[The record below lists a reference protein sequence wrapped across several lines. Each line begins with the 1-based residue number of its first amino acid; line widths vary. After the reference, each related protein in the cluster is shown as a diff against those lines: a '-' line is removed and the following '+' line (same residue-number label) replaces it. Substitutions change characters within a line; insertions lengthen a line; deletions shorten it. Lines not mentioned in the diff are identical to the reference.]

1 VSDVNPTRSAA
12 IEMKDERR
20 AMHEGYVFLD
30 EKCLL
35 LAGEILAELGR
46 YVSLRREFLSLHE
59 AALEALRAAVLRHG
73 LEGLQVYLPADLA
86 SASVR
91 RRARSLM
98 GVRLQE
104 AELDGTPGAA
114 PMAVERSPEGEACRR
129 AYAAVVAAAVPLAAS
144 SGNLERL
151 SLEYRRSVRRA
162 RALQDVM
169 LPELD
174 RSIADIES
182 RLEEL
187 EQEDAIWMRSAAGD
201 GPAAGSK
208 PPSRETRSPDTDLD
222 PDQDHSHRGADTSLS
237 TPRAWHP
244 PDRHLEG

>member
-1 VSDVNPTRSAA
+1 MSEVSPTRSAV

-35 LAGEILAELGR
+35 LAGEILRELERYGR
-46 YVSLRREFLSLHE
+46 QQSEMLALHD
-59 AALEALRAAVLRHG
+59 AAAMALLAAAMRHG
-73 LEGLQVYLPADLA
+73 LQGLQVYPPADLSDA
-86 SASVR
+86 RVR
-91 RRARSLM
+91 THAHALM

-104 AELDGTPGAA
+104 ALLEVGAA
-114 PMAVERSPEGEACRR
+114 TAAEAVNRSPEAESCRR
-129 AYAAVVAAAVPLAAS
+129 AFAAVLVAATDVAAL

-151 SLEYRRSVRRA
+151 SFEYRRSVRRA

-174 RSIADIES
+174 RSIYDVEN

-187 EQEDAIWMRSAAGD
+187 EQEDAIWMR
-201 GPAAGSK
+201 
-208 PPSRETRSPDTDLD
+208 
-222 PDQDHSHRGADTSLS
+222 RGAGAS
-237 TPRAWHP
+237 A
-244 PDRHLEG
+244 

>member
-1 VSDVNPTRSAA
+1 MSDTNPTRSVV

-35 LAGEILAELGR
+35 LAGEILRELERYGR
-46 YVSLRREFLSLHE
+46 LRREFVALHD
-59 AALEALRAAVLRHG
+59 AALEALREAVLRHG
-73 LEGLQVYLPADLA
+73 LEGLQVYPPADLA
-86 SASVR
+86 QAQVHVR
-91 RRARSLM
+91 TRALM

-104 AELDGTPGAA
+104 AELDARAA
-114 PMAVERSPEGEACRR
+114 PVPVAVNRSPEGEACRP
-129 AYAAVVAAAVPLAAS
+129 AFAAVLAAATTLAAL

-174 RSIADIES
+174 RSIYDIEN

-187 EQEDAIWMRSAAGD
+187 EQEDAIWMRRAAGE
-201 GPAAGSK
+201 GEPAEAAG
-208 PPSRETRSPDTDLD
+208 PP
-222 PDQDHSHRGADTSLS
+222 RGQA
-237 TPRAWHP
+237 
-244 PDRHLEG
+244 RHLADEVKQRRP